1 MSCERVKMDSAT
13 EIDWMRL
20 KAAELRQLAER
31 NAIVIVPVAS
41 VEQHGPHLPVQV
53 DTLLASEIAR
63 RAARALAAS
72 VPVVVAP
79 AVWSG
84 LAEHHMSFGGTIT
97 LDLATFHA
105 ILRCV
110 CRSLLRQGFR
120 RVLLLNG
127 HGGNE
132 AALNVIVGELTLELD
147 APIATVTYW
156 KAAAKPFAEILER
169 QKTVRHACEA
179 ETSMMLALVPDLVDI
194 GRLAEAKGP
203 SFPEFDQVVGEG
215 AYRWR
220 SFAARTESG
229 VIGDA
234 SLASA
239 AKGERLLDAAATCI
253 AEMIALEAFWT
264 LPR

>member
-1 MSCERVKMDSAT
+1 MTRAT
-13 EIDWMRL
+13 NVQWMNL
-20 KAAELRQLAER
+20 KASELRELATQ

-53 DTLLASEIAR
+53 DTLLASEIAL
-63 RAARALAAS
+63 RAARAFAGQ
-72 VPVVVAP
+72 VPIVVAP

-105 ILRCV
+105 VLRCV
-110 CRSLLRQGFR
+110 CRSLVRHGFR
-120 RVLLLNG
+120 RILLLNG

-132 AALNVIVGELTLELD
+132 AALNVIVGELAIEFE
-147 APIATVTYW
+147 APIATITYW
-156 KAAAKPFAEILER
+156 KAAAKSFAEILER

-179 ETSMMLALVPDLVDI
+179 ETSMMLALAPELVDVS
-194 GRLAEAKGP
+194 RLSEANGP
-203 SFPEFDQVVGEG
+203 SSPEFDQVVGEG

-220 SFAARTESG
+220 SFAARTATG

-234 SLASA
+234 ALATA
-239 AKGERLLDAAATCI
+239 AKGQRLLDAAAARI
-253 AEMIALEAFWT
+253 AEMIALEEFWT
-264 LPR
+264 IPS